1 MTRFV
6 DRFGVGQ
13 LKETKEGYLVATSRV
28 ARTGVQLYLAHELG
42 DVATSQGFQPNDIV
56 RVYRSP
62 EQVFSD
68 ASLATI
74 TRIPVTLDHP
84 GEDLSADNW
93 SRLAK
98 GEVGDSYAVE
108 REQGWVIV
116 NPMLKDSGIIAAVKT
131 THPEWSAGYS
141 ADIVP
146 YADKQIADFEM
157 IGINYN
163 HLAAVKKGRA
173 GPEARIGD
181 SWGASPVQDFQPG
194 ELPNNPKGVH
204 MDLKTVVLGDKA
216 VQVAV
221 ADVAAIEQ
229 YKAQMT
235 KALADAEAAKSKVEK
250 DKDEE
255 IGELKG
261 KLKKAEDAAVVDLDA
276 LVADRTALV
285 AQVHAIDASIPVIGK
300 SADELRKTAVA
311 RKWGDSMVA
320 DANPDVIMG
329 LFKAACKDS
338 VPANPVRG
346 IVADGLQDLNDA
358 DKLVQVAHNG
368 YAARLQR
375 NKGA

>member
-1 MTRFV
+1 
-6 DRFGVGQ
+6 
-13 LKETKEGYLVATSRV
+13 
-28 ARTGVQLYLAHELG
+28 
-42 DVATSQGFQPNDIV
+42 
-56 RVYRSP
+56 
-62 EQVFSD
+62 
-68 ASLATI
+68 
-74 TRIPVTLDHP
+74 
-84 GEDLSADNW
+84 
-93 SRLAK
+93 
-98 GEVGDSYAVE
+98 
-108 REQGWVIV
+108 
-116 NPMLKDSGIIAAVKT
+116 
-131 THPEWSAGYS
+131 
-141 ADIVP
+141 
-146 YADKQIADFEM
+146 
-157 IGINYN
+157 
-163 HLAAVKKGRA
+163 
-173 GPEARIGD
+173 
-181 SWGASPVQDFQPG
+181 
-194 ELPNNPKGVH
+194 

-311 RKWGDSMVA
+311 RKWGDAMVA

-346 IVADGLQDLNDA
+346 IVADGLHDLNDA

>member
-1 MTRFV
+1 MTRFA
-6 DRFGVGQ
+6 DRLGIGSV
-13 LKETKEGYLVATSRV
+13 KETAEGYLVATARV
-28 ARTGVQLYLAHELG
+28 ARTGIQKYLASELG
-42 DVATSQGFQPNDIV
+42 DVAIAAGFKPGDVV
-56 RVYRSP
+56 RVHRSP
-62 EQVFSD
+62 EEVFSD
-68 ASLATI
+68 KTLASI
-74 TRIPVTLDHP
+74 TRVPVTIDHP
-84 GEDLSADNW
+84 GENVTPANW
-93 SRLAK
+93 ARLAK
-98 GEVGDSYAVE
+98 GEVGDAYA
-108 REQGWVIV
+108 REAEWIVV
-116 NPMLKDSGIIAAVKT
+116 NPMIKDADAIKAART
-131 THPEWSAGYS
+131 THPEISMGYE
-141 ADIVP
+141 AKIIV
-146 YADKQIADFEM
+146 AKDQAIADFDM
-157 IGINYN
+157 TDIRMN
-163 HLAAVKKGRA
+163 HLALVGAGRA
-173 GPEARIGD
+173 GPQARIGD

-221 ADVAAIEQ
+221 ADLAAIEQ

-346 IVADGLQDLNDA
+346 IVADGLHDLNDA
-358 DKLVQVAHNG
+358 DRLVQVAHNG